1 MKIVLVIIICYL
13 LGSVPFGYII
23 GKLFKK
29 TDIREYGSG
38 NIGATN
44 AFRIL
49 GPSLASLVLI
59 GDISKGIFSIYL
71 VRFLNIDNL
80 FILTIAGLAVICG
93 HDWSLFLRFKGGKGV
108 ATTFGVIFSFN
119 LVISIVAVI
128 VWVIIII
135 FTKYASLAS
144 ISSLTAVVIFM
155 ILLKQ
160 PYEYVI
166 FSIII
171 LILTVFRHKENIKR
185 LRLGKEK
192 KFGEKIKIIKEKQ
205 MLK

>member
-13 LGSVPFGYII
+13 LGSIPFGYIV
-23 GKLFKK
+23 GRLFKK
-29 TDIREYGSG
+29 IDIREYGSG

-80 FILTIAGLAVICG
+80 SILVIAGFAVICG
-93 HDWSLFLRFKGGKGV
+93 HDWSVFLKFKGGKGV

-119 LVISIVAVI
+119 LVISILAVTI
-128 VWVIIII
+128 WGMVMI
-135 FTKYASLAS
+135 FSKYASLSS
-144 ISSLTAVVIFM
+144 ILSLTSVSIFM
-155 ILLKQ
+155 ILFKQ
-160 PYEYVI
+160 PYEYII
-166 FSIII
+166 FSLVI
-171 LILTVFRHKENIKR
+171 LILAIFKHKDNIKR
-185 LRLGKEK
+185 LKLGKERK
-192 KFGEKIKIIKEKQ
+192 IGERVEISKNKDG
-205 MLK
+205 

>member
-1 MKIVLVIIICYL
+1 MKIILVIIICYL

-29 TDIREYGSG
+29 IDIREYGSG
-38 NIGATN
+38 NIGTTN

-49 GPSLASLVLI
+49 GPVLASLVLI
-59 GDISKGIFSIYL
+59 GDIGKGVFSIYL
-71 VRFLNIDNL
+71 VRFLNIDSL
-80 FILTIAGLAVICG
+80 FILIIAGLAVICG

-119 LVISIVAVI
+119 LVISILAVI

-171 LILTVFRHKENIKR
+171 LILTVFKHKENIKR

-192 KFGEKIKIIKEKQ
+192 KFGEKIEIRKD
-205 MLK
+205 

>member
-13 LGSVPFGYII
+13 LGSIPFGYII

-38 NIGATN
+38 NIGTTN

-59 GDISKGIFSIYL
+59 GDIGKGIFSIYL

-119 LVISIVAVI
+119 LVISILAVI

-192 KFGEKIKIIKEKQ
+192 KFGEKIKII
-205 MLK
+205 

>member
-13 LGSVPFGYII
+13 LGSIPFGYII

-38 NIGATN
+38 NIGTTN

-80 FILTIAGLAVICG
+80 FILIIAGLAVICG

-119 LVISIVAVI
+119 LVISILAVI
-128 VWVIIII
+128 FWIIIII

-155 ILLKQ
+155 MLLKQ

-171 LILTVFRHKENIKR
+171 LILTIFRHKENIKR

-192 KFGEKIKIIKEKQ
+192 KFGEKIKIRKD
-205 MLK
+205 